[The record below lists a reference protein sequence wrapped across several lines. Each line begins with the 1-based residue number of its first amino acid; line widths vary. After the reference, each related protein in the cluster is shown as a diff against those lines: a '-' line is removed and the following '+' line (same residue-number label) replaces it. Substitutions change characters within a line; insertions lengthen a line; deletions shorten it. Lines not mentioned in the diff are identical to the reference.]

1 MRLTTLLTTILSLT
15 SFALAQQEPLKLHPE
30 NPHYLEWRGKPT
42 LLITSGEHYGAV
54 LNGAFDYIPYLD
66 ELQDKTLNLTRTFS
80 GTYREVPGDFG
91 ITDNTLAPTADKYV
105 SPWLRTDTP
114 GAGDGGN
121 KFDLRQFNPEYFKR
135 LKDFVAQAGQRGVV
149 VEYVLFC
156 PFYEDSMW
164 NVNPMNAKNNVNNI
178 GNVPRTE
185 VYTLKH
191 KDLLAVHEAFVRKAV
206 AELKD
211 FDNLYY
217 EICNEPYFGG
227 VTMDWQARIAQT
239 IVDAEKDF
247 PHKHLIAQNIAN
259 DKAKV
264 EKPIK
269 HVSIYNFHYATP
281 PDTVGMNYHLN
292 APIAD
297 DETGFRGKADAT
309 YRTEAWE
316 FILAGGSIF
325 SNLDYSFTPKH
336 PDGSFRDYKS
346 PGGGSPELRTQLKI
360 LKDFMHGFDFVKMKP
375 MNHIIKGGAITAAL
389 GGRPEGAKSANA
401 TLRALGQEGEAYALY
416 IRGGTKADLVLNLP
430 TGNYKAEWLDT
441 RTGKTT
447 EATDLTGGGEARLS
461 SPPYTEDIVLRIVKK

>member
-1 MRLTTLLTTILSLT
+1 MRPISALITLLTLA
-15 SFALAQQEPLKLHPE
+15 SFTFAQHEPLKLHPD
-30 NPHYLEWRGKPT
+30 NPHYLQWRGKPT
-42 LLITSGEHYGAV
+42 ILITSGEHYGAV
-54 LNGAFDYIPYLD
+54 LNGSFNYIPYLD
-66 ELQDKTLNLTRTFS
+66 ELQNRTLNLTRTFS

-91 ITDNTLAPTADKYV
+91 ITDNTLAPTAEQYV
-105 SPWLRTDTP
+105 SPWLRTDQS
-114 GAGDGGN
+114 GAGDGKN
-121 KFDLRQFNPEYFKR
+121 KFDLTKFNPDYFNR
-135 LKDFVAQAGQRGVV
+135 LKDFLSQASKRGVV

-191 KDLLAVHEAFVRKAV
+191 KDLLAVHEAFVRKVV

-227 VTMDWQARIAQT
+227 VTLDWQARVAQT

-297 DETGFRGKADAT
+297 DETGFRGRDDAT

-316 FILAGGSIF
+316 FILAGGAIF
-325 SNLDYSFTPKH
+325 SHLDYSFTPRH

-346 PGGGSPELRTQLKI
+346 PGGGSPEFRAQLKI
-360 LKDFMHGFDFVKMKP
+360 LKDFMHGFDFVRMKP
-375 MNHIIKGGAITAAL
+375 ANQIIRGGTIASGIS
-389 GGRPEGAKSANA
+389 GRPDAAKSATA
-401 TLRALGQEGEAYALY
+401 TIRALGHEGTAYALY
-416 IRGGTKADLVLNLP
+416 IRGGTKADLILDLP
-430 TGNYKAEWLDT
+430 NGNYKAEWLDT
-441 RTGKTT
+441 KTGKF
-447 EATDLTGGGEARLS
+447 TDAKDVSGDQVKLS
-461 SPPYTEDIVLRIVKK
+461 SPQYSDDIALRIVKK